1 MRSQDENV
9 SSPAP
14 LRAGADSA
22 SVHDPSAQWART
34 LLAEA
39 EPYEEVPGRRE
50 RVWTNLQS
58 RRLDSLSR
66 RRGPLRWRLAFAA
79 LVLTT
84 SAAFASAAMVGWPAW
99 LARAIGP
106 ASSVPTVET
115 RSRIRSTTDRTMPP
129 TVAPPNAEPPA
140 PPAPAVVAAPSV
152 GYPTPQ
158 PAHARRQAA
167 ANTAAT
173 EDTGPLLQAMR
184 ALRIEHNP
192 VRARQL
198 LTDYLGQHPRGFLAE
213 EALVM
218 LVEAAA
224 AHHDSDASALVARY
238 HRLYPEGAFRG
249 QVERISAAYDK
260 KP

>member
-1 MRSQDENV
+1 MRSQDEKV
-9 SSPAP
+9 TSPAP
-14 LRAGADSA
+14 LRSGADSA
-22 SVHDPSAQWART
+22 SVHDPSAQWARS

-39 EPYEEVPGRRE
+39 EPYEEVPGRRA

-58 RRLDSLSR
+58 RRLDSPSR
-66 RRGPLRWRLAFAA
+66 RRPLRWRLAFAA
-79 LVLTT
+79 LVLTA
-84 SAAFASAAMVGWPAW
+84 SAAFASAAIVGWPAW
-99 LARAIGP
+99 LARAIGRAP
-106 ASSVPTVET
+106 SVPTVEP
-115 RSRIRSTTDRTMPP
+115 RSVAKSTTDRTMPP
-129 TVAPPNAEPPA
+129 AVAPPSAEPPA
-140 PPAPAVVAAPSV
+140 PPAPAIVAAPSV
-152 GYPTPQ
+152 GNPAPQ
-158 PAHARRQAA
+158 PTHARRQAT

-224 AHHDSDASALVARY
+224 AHHDGDAAALVARY

-249 QVERISAAYDK
+249 QVERISAAYDR